1 MANASL
7 SEFFLLSNT
16 YLNKWPCRNYLEKLK
31 NKNELD
37 KKVFF
42 VNICFCERRVGSG
55 LLLVP

>member
-1 MANASL
+1 MADASL

-37 KKVFF
+37 KKAFF
-42 VNICFCERRVGSG
+42 VII
-55 LLLVP
+55 